1 MHNNFLFDLDMTL
14 LDFHAT
20 ERIALELVVKD
31 NGCTFSDDLYTFF
44 KARNKELWLKLEN
57 GEITRQ
63 ELFVTRFKLLFETLG
78 KDTFK
83 MDLLKI
89 NGSFITYMAHNG
101 VLMDGALEFLRKLKT
116 IEDSRICIISNGA
129 TVNAEGRMRSTG
141 LDTLVDE
148 VFISETIGATKPSTD
163 FFDIVL
169 ETIGEPREN
178 CIVIGDSLTSD
189 MLGAKNARIASCWFM
204 PQGDIGSAMREYD
217 INYKAENYDVLFE
230 VLKKWSAVHN
240 TV

>member
-1 MHNNFLFDLDMTL
+1 MHNNFLLDLDMTL

-31 NGCTFSDDLYTFF
+31 NGCTFSDDTYSFF
-44 KARNKELWLKLEN
+44 KARNKELWLKLEK

-63 ELFVTRFKLLFETLG
+63 ELFVTRFKQLFEKLC
-78 KDTFK
+78 KDTSK

-89 NGSFITYMAHNG
+89 NGNFITYMSHNG
-101 VLMDGALEFLRKLKT
+101 VLMDGALEFLGKLKT

-141 LDTLVDE
+141 MDALVDE
-148 VFISETIGATKPSTD
+148 VFISETIGVNKPSKE

-169 ETIGEPREN
+169 DTIEEPSDN
-178 CIVIGDSLTSD
+178 CIVVGDSLSSD
-189 MLGAKNARIASCWFM
+189 MLGAKNAGIASCWFTNEKDTDQLM
-204 PQGDIGSAMREYD
+204 EEYEID
-217 INYKAENYDVLFE
+217 YKAGNYDELYE
-230 VLKKWSAVHN
+230 VLKRWSLGRN
-240 TV
+240 TL